1 MKKTLNSLIL
11 SALFILPGVI
21 KAQIPLAPAGAGNTM
36 MLTYVDNGRSYMSGT
51 KKKAV
56 QTQVGDLALLVWDRK
71 TGKSTGWHFDQKQ
84 WTTDVPQ
91 LPEQPISGATGNIM
105 MVEVHESHPL
115 ILIWDTKTGKS
126 KIYEISEQ
134 KWEETGYPL
143 PEKPLEGATG
153 EIAMYATK
161 RGQGGEVFIT
171 VWDTKSGKSKSYTH
185 AVNNSSNSADRSVH
199 SNGNTM
205 GTNKPEFS
213 EEKVVVLPEK
223 PLSSATGN
231 ILIYPYV
238 GSKSFIAYDT
248 KSGASACWAFNSQLG
263 QLEPGKISLPSKLV
277 EGASGQVL
285 FIPNIYGNTTFF
297 CWDTK
302 TGKSTFYTFAGSK
315 VNIGK
320 SQMPETP
327 MENPQGLVMFTR
339 FMYAPSDSYN
349 IAWDTKT
356 GNTALYQYSDG
367 SKSWVKIN
375 AQLPS
380 PLLK

>member
-1 MKKTLNSLIL
+1 MKKTKTVLLL
-11 SALFILPGVI
+11 AFFAAHCAI
-21 KAQIPLAPAGAGNTM
+21 KAQIPFVPAGTGNTQ
-36 MLTYVDNGRSYMSGT
+36 MLTYVDNGRSYVSGT

-56 QTQVGDLALLVWDRK
+56 RTQVGDLALLVWDRK

-91 LPEQPISGATGNIM
+91 LPEQPLSGAAGNIM
-105 MVEVHESHPL
+105 MTEVNESGPI
-115 ILIWDTKTGKS
+115 ILVWDTKTGKS
-126 KIYEISEQ
+126 KMYVDDEQ
-134 KWEETGYPL
+134 KWVEEKYAL

-161 RGQGGEVFIT
+161 RGQGGPVFIT

-185 AVNNSSNSADRSVH
+185 EENNTSNSADRSVH
-199 SNGNTM
+199 SGGNTI
-205 GTNKPEFS
+205 GVHKAEFS
-213 EEKVVVLPEK
+213 VEKVVVLPEK
-223 PLSSATGN
+223 PLSSATGD

-238 GSKSFIAYDT
+238 GSKNFIAYDT
-248 KSGASACWAFNSQLG
+248 KSGASACWAYNSQLG

-302 TGKSTFYTFAGSK
+302 TGKSTFYTVGGSK
-315 VNIGK
+315 ITPGK
-320 SQMPETP
+320 TQMPETP
-327 MENPQGLVMFTR
+327 IENPQGLVMFTR
-339 FMYAPSDSYN
+339 FIYAPSDSYN

-356 GNTALYQYSDG
+356 GNTALYQFSDG